1 MYLLAYSTRLTAG
14 FCRTLHRFPVY
25 LVFLLSSHFSGMNLT
40 LSEYLFSFDYLQR
53 KKCIL
58 LFTKRKSAAPHP
70 MSTTDFRNHLLFLE
84 FKNPVFLPR
93 RFTALDLVRH
103 RLINLPALKHW
114 HLFMMLPQIQKRSSG
129 TRHDHSG
136 KKLGYRKSYSRK

>member
-1 MYLLAYSTRLTAG
+1 
-14 FCRTLHRFPVY
+14 
-25 LVFLLSSHFSGMNLT
+25 
-40 LSEYLFSFDYLQR
+40 
-53 KKCIL
+53 
-58 LFTKRKSAAPHP
+58 

-93 RFTALDLVRH
+93 RFTALDLIRH

-114 HLFMMLPQIQKRSSG
+114 HLFVMLPQIQKRSSG

-136 KKLGYRKSYSRK
+136 KKLGYRKSYCRKLKLFRAQPFDPHSAQRISEHIEKEQFSLILFMFPVKHQDDEQYRAPH